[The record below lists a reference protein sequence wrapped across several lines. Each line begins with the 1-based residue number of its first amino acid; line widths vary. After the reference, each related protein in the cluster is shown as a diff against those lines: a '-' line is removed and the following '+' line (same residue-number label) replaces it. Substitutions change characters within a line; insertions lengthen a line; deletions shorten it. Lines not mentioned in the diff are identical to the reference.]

1 MKVIDLKRMLT
12 NFTTGGNNFE
22 IEFVYEALE
31 NEDMSYR
38 NCEFNGMNVYPD
50 KKLVVINLREKIEV
64 EK

>member
-22 IEFVYEALE
+22 VKFVYEALE
-31 NEDMSYR
+31 NGDISYR
-38 NCEFNGMNVYPD
+38 NCEFNGMSVYPD
-50 KKLVVINLREKIEV
+50 KKLVVINLKEQIEV

>member
-31 NEDMSYR
+31 NDDMSYR
-38 NCEFNGMNVYPD
+38 SCEFNGMNVYPD
-50 KKLVVINLREKIEV
+50 KKLVVINLREKIEA

>member
-1 MKVIDLKRMLT
+1 MLT

-31 NEDMSYR
+31 NDDMSYR
-38 NCEFNGMNVYPD
+38 SCEFNGMNVYPD
-50 KKLVVINLREKIEV
+50 KKLVVINLREKIEA

>member
-22 IEFVYEALE
+22 VKFVYESLE
-31 NEDMSYR
+31 NGDISYR
-38 NCEFNGMNVYPD
+38 SCEFNGMSVYPD
-50 KKLVVINLREKIEV
+50 KKLVVINLKEQIEV